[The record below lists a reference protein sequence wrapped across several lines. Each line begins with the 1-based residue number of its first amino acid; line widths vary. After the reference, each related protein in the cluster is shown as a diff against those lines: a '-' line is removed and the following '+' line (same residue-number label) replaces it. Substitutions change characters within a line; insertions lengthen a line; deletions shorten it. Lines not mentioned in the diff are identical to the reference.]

1 MSRILICSTD
11 VFPRKALVRAL
22 TEAGIAQDIVETDSI
37 DEVSDASD
45 VSALI
50 LDEPSSEQC
59 RRASE
64 IAPRVP
70 VFILSDLPRTDEEA
84 VVFVKPFGPSAFIG
98 ALIGAVS
105 RFEQSDDAA
114 VFIGRAKFNPHKKT
128 LTFEQETVTLT
139 DKESALLDL
148 LRRADAPVP
157 KETLLRD
164 VWGYN
169 DAVATHTLETHIYR
183 LRQKLENT
191 GLSFVADA
199 EEGYRL
205 IIEGKSS

>member
-22 TEAGIAQDIVETDSI
+22 TDAGIAQDIVETDSI

-45 VSALI
+45 VSALV
-50 LDEPSSEQC
+50 LDEPSPEQC

-70 VFILSDLPRTDEEA
+70 VFILSAVPRTDEEA
-84 VVFVKPFGPSAFIG
+84 VVFVKPFGPPAFIG

-114 VFIGRAKFNPHKKT
+114 VFIGR
-128 LTFEQETVTLT
+128 
-139 DKESALLDL
+139 
-148 LRRADAPVP
+148 
-157 KETLLRD
+157 D
-164 VWGYN
+164 V
-169 DAVATHTLETHIYR
+169 DDLETGHR
-183 LRQKLENT
+183 RT
-191 GLSFVADA
+191 GRIGTVCGIRNDDVDSLCIVSILVVLS
-199 EEGYRL
+199 YQQ
-205 IIEGKSS
+205 